1 MALATSK
8 TRGFRIRRVEYALL
22 ALARALP
29 ASLLLAA
36 ALVAHPARA
45 DGGPRFADG
54 GTRFGEP
61 GTLAFGGDFGLGG
74 EQGLDHGY
82 ATEVDLELDP
92 ALDVFVA
99 RRVSLGVGST
109 LSYSFARTS
118 ASSSLVSISPRV
130 GYALP
135 LGRLFVLWPRLSFDM
150 AYADT
155 GGEQHRILAST
166 LFVPVDAFVLS
177 HLAVGIGPGLTQQL
191 RDSTSAGNVPVTT
204 TVQLLVELAGWL

>member
-1 MALATSK
+1 
-8 TRGFRIRRVEYALL
+8 L
-22 ALARALP
+22 ALARALA
-29 ASLLLAA
+29 ASLLPVVALAGA
-36 ALVAHPARA
+36 RARA
-45 DGGPRFADG
+45 DGGPRFGEQG
-54 GTRFGEP
+54 GF
-61 GTLAFGGDFGLGG
+61 AFGGDFGLGG

-118 ASSSLVSISPRV
+118 PSSSLVSISPRV

-135 LGRLFVLWPRLSFDM
+135 LGRLLVLWPRLSFDM
-150 AYADT
+150 AYATDS
-155 GGEQHRILAST
+155 GGEHHRILAST

-177 HLAVGIGPGLTQQL
+177 HLAVGIGPGVTQQL
-191 RDSTSAGNVPVTT
+191 RDATSAGNVPVTT
-204 TVQLLVELAGWL
+204 TAQLFVELAGWL